1 MASSL
6 IFRMLQVP
14 LFAFLLSLCLV
25 FPTVHGW
32 KNITDIKNAYQGIY
46 WWTALVE
53 CPAERFDILVESTR
67 MMLELT
73 QRTTKPMDTPG
84 WQRFFAAD
92 PPGVEGWA
100 SEKHKAHYL
109 QIHNVMTQINM
120 FPRLGKLDIA
130 ARLSR
135 VFGAQWA
142 SVLAWYGPSLPRV
155 GVKYNADNYAW
166 FWTNNWFNE
175 KWDWKDTGFDPKY
188 SPENTTDALGGPENI
203 SGPGLGVQIP
213 DKDQT
218 AEQKNCHAA
227 ANDPREVFCD
237 YLGEPYSEWLKDRE
251 KPFTSEGGCE
261 LTKQCWSSFGDYAID
276 PACVCKC
283 DGEKTPL
290 SDPKCAGF
298 RGGPP
303 GSHSHA

>member
-1 MASSL
+1 MASDL
-6 IFRMLQVP
+6 TFRMLQVP
-14 LFAFLLSLCLV
+14 LFTFLLSLCLV
-25 FPTVHGW
+25 FPTVQGW
-32 KNITDIKNAYQGIY
+32 RNITDIENAYKGIY

-53 CPAERFDILVESTR
+53 CSDEHFDILVESTR

-73 QRTTKPMDTPG
+73 KRTTKPMDTPG

-100 SEKHKAHYL
+100 SICSLASGRSAKIIS
-109 QIHNVMTQINM
+109 QGSI
-120 FPRLGKLDIA
+120 RLDIA
-130 ARLSR
+130 APLS
-135 VFGAQWA
+135 VEGAEW
-142 SVLAWYGPSLPRV
+142 SNILAWYGQSLPNV

-175 KWDWKDTGFDPKY
+175 KWGWEDNGLDPRW
-188 SPENTTDALGGPENI
+188 SPENTTEPGGPHDMA
-203 SGPGLGVQIP
+203 GPGLGFLMP
-213 DKDQT
+213 KDNQT
-218 AEQKNCHAA
+218 NEQKNCHAG
-227 ANDPREVFCD
+227 NDPREVFCD

-261 LTKQCWSSFGDYAID
+261 LTKQCWNSFSEFAID
-276 PACVCKC
+276 PSCVCKC
-283 DGEKTPL
+283 DGERTPL

-303 GSHSHA
+303 GSHSYA